1 MGLQFIDHF
10 TIHVRTAD
18 LGKVARFY
26 ADALDL
32 QDGKRPPFDFP
43 GNWLY
48 AGDKPVIH
56 LVGTDYDA
64 PLGLPV
70 PACGQLDHISF
81 RSTGMASQRER
92 LRKFGLEFE
101 EADVPSSPIQQIF
114 VRDPAGIL
122 VELTYDKRTESGA
135 A

>member
-1 MGLQFIDHF
+1 
-10 TIHVRTAD
+10 
-18 LGKVARFY
+18 
-26 ADALDL
+26 
-32 QDGKRPPFDFP
+32 
-43 GNWLY
+43 
-48 AGDKPVIH
+48 
-56 LVGTDYDA
+56 
-64 PLGLPV
+64 
-70 PACGQLDHISF
+70 
-81 RSTGMASQRER
+81 MAQQRER